1 MEILITGATGF
12 LSRHLIPA
20 LQERGATLRALALP
34 TEDTSWLE
42 ERGVTIYRGDIC
54 EPETLV
60 APLRGAQIVFH
71 LAGMM
76 GLWRPIRDY
85 YKVNV
90 TGAENVCRLALQ
102 AGVRRIIHISS
113 WTVYG
118 MGLGYPVREHAP
130 LQPFQEPYAV
140 TKAAGDRAVQGLIA
154 REHLPAVIV
163 RPGTFFGPGDYLHF
177 GRMSDRLR
185 NGKGLIVGSGR
196 NALPFVYVTDVVQGL
211 LLAAENERAVGQAY
225 NITNDTPL
233 TQEEILRAIAEEIG
247 AQAPR
252 RHVPYAAIY
261 AAAAA
266 IEEAAVMTHRQQ
278 QPIVTRL
285 GVKLFGGD
293 NRHSIDKARE
303 ELGFTPQISLR
314 EGIRLAARWYL
325 EQLRSQERTNTAQL
339 AQAPVA
345 KTG

>member
-1 MEILITGATGF
+1 METLITGATGF

-42 ERGVTIYRGDIC
+42 ERGVAIYRGDIC

-60 APLRGAQIVFH
+60 APMRDVQIVFH

-76 GLWRPIRDY
+76 GLWRPMSDY
-85 YKVNV
+85 YRVNV

-118 MGLGYPVREHAP
+118 MGLRYSAPEHAP
-130 LQPFQEPYAV
+130 LKPFQEPYAV
-140 TKAAGDRAVQGLIA
+140 TKAAGDRAVQRLIA
-154 REHLPAVIV
+154 RERLPAVIV
-163 RPGTFFGPGDYLHF
+163 RPGTFFGPGDHLHF

-185 NGKGLIVGSGR
+185 SGKGIIVGSGR

-225 NITNDTPL
+225 NITNDAPL

-247 AQAPR
+247 ARAPR
-252 RHVPYAAIY
+252 RHVPYAALY

-266 IEEAAVMTHRQQ
+266 IEKTAMMTHRQQ
-278 QPIVTRL
+278 QPLVTRL

-325 EQLRSQERTNTAQL
+325 EQRGTQERTIISHLT
-339 AQAPVA
+339 QAPVA

>member
-1 MEILITGATGF
+1 MEALITGATGF

-34 TEDTSWLE
+34 TEDISWLE
-42 ERGVTIYRGDIC
+42 ERGVAIYRGDIRQ
-54 EPETLV
+54 PETLV
-60 APLRGAQIVFH
+60 APLRGVQIVFH

-76 GLWRPIRDY
+76 GVWRPMRDY
-85 YKVNV
+85 YGVNV

-102 AGVRRIIHISS
+102 AGVQRVIHISS

-118 MGLGYPVREHAP
+118 MGLRYPVREYAP
-130 LQPFQEPYAV
+130 LKPFQEPYAV
-140 TKAAGDRAVQGLIA
+140 TKAAGDRAVQQLIA

-163 RPGTFFGPGDYLHF
+163 RPGTFFGPGDNLHF

-185 NGKGLIVGSGR
+185 NGKGIIVGSGR

-225 NITNDTPL
+225 NITNDAPL
-233 TQEEILRAIAEEIG
+233 TQEEILRAIAAEIG
-247 AQAPR
+247 ANAPR
-252 RHVPYAAIY
+252 RHVPYAALY

-266 IEEAAVMTHRQQ
+266 IEKGAMITRRQQ

-285 GVKLFGGD
+285 GVKLFGGN

-325 EQLRSQERTNTAQL
+325 EQRRSQESGNVSQF

-345 KTG
+345 KMG

>member
-1 MEILITGATGF
+1 METLITGATGF

-54 EPETLV
+54 DPETLV
-60 APLRGAQIVFH
+60 APLRGAHIVFH

-85 YKVNV
+85 YSVNA

-102 AGVRRIIHISS
+102 AGVRRVIHISS

-130 LQPFQEPYAV
+130 LRPFQEPYAV
-140 TKAAGDRAVQGLIA
+140 TKAAGDLAVQRLIA

-196 NALPFVYVTDVVQGL
+196 NPLPFVYVTDVVQGL

-225 NITNDTPL
+225 NITNDMPL
-233 TQEEILRAIAEEIG
+233 TQEEILRAIADEIG

-252 RHVPYAAIY
+252 WHVPYAALY

-266 IEEAAVMTHRQQ
+266 IEGAAMMTHRQQ

-314 EGIRLAARWYL
+314 EGIRLAACWYL
-325 EQLRSQERTNTAQL
+325 EQRRSQDSKNISQF

>member
-1 MEILITGATGF
+1 METLITGATGF

-42 ERGVTIYRGDIC
+42 ERGVAIYRGDIC

-60 APLRGAQIVFH
+60 APLRDVRIVFH

-76 GLWRPIRDY
+76 GLWRPISDY
-85 YKVNV
+85 YRVNV

-102 AGVRRIIHISS
+102 SGVRRIIHISS

-118 MGLGYPVREHAP
+118 MGLGYPVGEHAP

-140 TKAAGDRAVQGLIA
+140 TKAAGDRAVQELIA
-154 REHLPAVIV
+154 RERLPAVIV
-163 RPGTFFGPGDYLHF
+163 RPGTFFGPGDNLHF
-177 GRMSDRLR
+177 GRMSDRL
-185 NGKGLIVGSGR
+185 GKGKGIIIGSGR

-211 LLAAENERAVGQAY
+211 LLAMENERAVGQAY
-225 NITNDTPL
+225 NITNDAPL
-233 TQEEILRAIAEEIG
+233 TQEEILRAIAEESG
-247 AQAPR
+247 ANPSL
-252 RHVPYAAIY
+252 RHVPYAALY
-261 AAAAA
+261 VAAAA
-266 IEEAAVMTHRQQ
+266 IERAALVTHRKQ

-285 GVKLFGGD
+285 GVRLFGGD

-303 ELGFTPQISLR
+303 ELGFTPRISLR

-325 EQLRSQERTNTAQL
+325 EQQRSQEGTSASQL
-339 AQAPVA
+339 AQAPS
-345 KTG
+345 

>member
-1 MEILITGATGF
+1 METLITGATGF

-42 ERGVTIYRGDIC
+42 ERGVAIYRGDIC

-60 APLRGAQIVFH
+60 APMRGVQIVFH

-85 YKVNV
+85 YRVNV

-102 AGVRRIIHISS
+102 AQVRRIVHISS

-118 MGLGYPVREHAP
+118 MGLRYPVRESAP
-130 LQPFQEPYAV
+130 LKPFQEPYAV
-140 TKAAGDRAVQGLIA
+140 TKAAGDRAVQWLIA
-154 REHLPAVIV
+154 RERVPAVIV

-177 GRMSDRLR
+177 GRMSDRLC
-185 NGKGLIVGSGR
+185 NGKGIIVGSGR

-225 NITNDTPL
+225 NITNDAPL

-247 AQAPR
+247 AEPSL
-252 RHVPYAAIY
+252 RHVPYAALY

-266 IEEAAVMTHRQQ
+266 IEKATLITHRQQ

-303 ELGFTPQISLR
+303 ELGFTPRISLH
-314 EGIRLAARWYL
+314 EGIRLAAHWYL
-325 EQLRSQERTNTAQL
+325 EQRRSQERTSVSQL
-339 AQAPVA
+339 AQAPVS